1 MEALDQWNYTT
12 VKPRLIRLAEGTMDS
27 SMRAGFPKHK
37 PLALPSLIG
46 TMGMPGNGTA
56 PTRLKGPEKG
66 EAQMTLLT
74 LVLKQ

>member
-1 MEALDQWNYTT
+1 
-12 VKPRLIRLAEGTMDS
+12 
-27 SMRAGFPKHK
+27 MRAGFPKHK

-66 EAQMTLLT
+66 EAQMALLT
-74 LVLKQ
+74 LGLKQ